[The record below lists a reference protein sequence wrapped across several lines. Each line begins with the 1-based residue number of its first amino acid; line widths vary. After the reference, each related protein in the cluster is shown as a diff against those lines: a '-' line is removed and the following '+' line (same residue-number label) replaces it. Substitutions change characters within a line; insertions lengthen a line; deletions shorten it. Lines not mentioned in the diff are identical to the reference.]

1 MLDEYLFGRA
11 DRLSPEKPVPVVAF
25 ERRELFPG
33 GAGNVVRNLGALGCE
48 PVLIAL
54 VGDDEAGRECRARLE
69 EEGRL
74 MRETLYDNEAFVDA
88 VARGV
93 QAAIRTGQQEKR
105 AALRNAALNAAL
117 NLVPDEAERQM
128 FLELVERFTVLAPA
142 NPQGVSGPG

>member
-1 MLDEYLFGRA
+1 MGGGSSIEGLRAAVRGFRGGRIVVFGDLMLDEYLFGRA

-69 EEGRL
+69 EEG
-74 MRETLYDNEAFVDA
+74 YD
-88 VARGV
+88 RGGLV
-93 QAAIRTGQQEKR
+93 TDPRRSTPRPGDSRPPHRRRTSVRHEDQDCR
-105 AALRNAALNAAL
+105 PRC
-117 NLVPDEAERQM
+117 
-128 FLELVERFTVLAPA
+128 
-142 NPQGVSGPG
+142 

>member
-1 MLDEYLFGRA
+1 MEKLPTNRTRGDHALAVARA
-11 DRLSPEKPVPVVAF
+11 AGSAVPIA
-25 ERRELFPG
+25 G
-33 GAGNVVRNLGALGCE
+33 GAIEELIGYIKAPLDQRRDE
-48 PVLIAL
+48 WFQVLADGL
-54 VGDDEAGRECRARLE
+54 ARLE